1 MTFMTIHLVPG
12 DPARVLLG
20 EDATPQTVA
29 ALDTQLGLDKPL
41 PTQFALWLWQAMHGN
56 LGQSIQLQQPVLDAI
71 IQRLPVTAELGIC
84 ALLFSLILAI
94 PLGIYASTQR
104 NSWIDWLVNVSSLF
118 STAIPSFVLGL
129 VLIFFFAVDLRIFPP
144 GGYVAFSDD
153 PLGNIRDLIL
163 PMITL
168 GAGAVA
174 VNMRQIRASMIE
186 AARTTSRPRE
196 PKACLKGVWLIF
208 MHSEML

>member
-1 MTFMTIHLVPG
+1 M
-12 DPARVLLG
+12 
-20 EDATPQTVA
+20 
-29 ALDTQLGLDKPL
+29 
-41 PTQFALWLWQAMHGN
+41 
-56 LGQSIQLQQPVLDAI
+56 
-71 IQRLPVTAELGIC
+71 
-84 ALLFSLILAI
+84 
-94 PLGIYASTQR
+94 
-104 NSWIDWLVNVSSLF
+104 NVSSLF